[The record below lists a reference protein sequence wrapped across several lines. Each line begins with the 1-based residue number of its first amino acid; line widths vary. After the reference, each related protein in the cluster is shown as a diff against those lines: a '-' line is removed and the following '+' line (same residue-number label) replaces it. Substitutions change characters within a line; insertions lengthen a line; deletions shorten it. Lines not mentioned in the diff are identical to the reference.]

1 MVLNEKLMKEATSEK
16 GKFHFED
23 DRIHF
28 DAENRLFHHKW
39 LVPSNTLGTASASPS
54 NRLQLNKDYDPHDAL
69 SVARPRISRPLSAAS
84 LAKPNLR
91 HAASR
96 PSSASNLFITFG
108 FNSFVNNKNVNPTS
122 PLPQGSATGL

>member
-1 MVLNEKLMKEATSEK
+1 MLLNEKLMKEATSGR

-23 DRIHF
+23 DRIRF
-28 DAENRLFHHKW
+28 DAENRLYHHKW
-39 LVPSNTLGTASASPS
+39 AVPSNTVGTASASPS
-54 NRLQLNKDYDPHDAL
+54 NRVQLNADYNPHDAL
-69 SVARPRISRPLSAAS
+69 SVARPRITRPLSAAS

-91 HAASR
+91 HASR